1 MATTSNVRQV
11 ALSVQAEGE
20 GLVRSLVDEL
30 ARLAQEA
37 VRFMRQKAPKWRS
50 TLTNSIYAE
59 QVSDVEW
66 LVRPG
71 VDYAQAVE
79 EGRRPGKGLP
89 RWSDPDAAD
98 IKAWLTAK
106 AFAGRRRARR
116 NSKAAVRENLEL
128 RDRYQGLAWHV
139 RHFGVKAS
147 PFVGPTADMMRRQFP
162 ARMELAARRYLAA
175 KQGGAAA

>member
-1 MATTSNVRQV
+1 MATSNIREVKI
-11 ALSVQAEGE
+11 AIQAEGE
-20 GLVRSLVDEL
+20 GLVRALVDEL

-50 TLTNSIYAE
+50 TLTNSIHAE

-79 EGRRPGKGLP
+79 EGSKPGKGLP
-89 RWSDPDAAD
+89 RWSDPAAAD
-98 IKAWLTAK
+98 IKAWLTTK
-106 AFAGRRRARR
+106 AFAGRRRARK
-116 NSKAAVRENLEL
+116 NSMKAVHENLEL

-147 PFVGPTADMMRRQFP
+147 PFVGPTAEMMRVQFP
-162 ARMELAARRYLAA
+162 NRMALAARRYLAT
-175 KQGGAAA
+175 QGGGDPA